1 MFPLNDSEPD
11 RYGGLPF
18 MTLAL
23 ICVNIGVLCFEFV
36 VMQDGSDNFD
46 RFLHLYGSIPQLIV
60 TQQGGG
66 ALSSLTSIFLHGG
79 LWHLIGNMSALWVF
93 GRRLEDACGHWR
105 FLCFYLACGICADI
119 LSTLV
124 RASSTIPSIGASGA
138 VFGLMGAYLL
148 LFPGGRIRTL
158 VFLWVVPTFPKIR
171 AGWIILY
178 YLVFQLIPALNVLT
192 KEANYDVNYWAHL
205 GGFFGGLFIFFFL
218 RPEVFS
224 RYLNNARV

>member
-1 MFPLNDSEPD
+1 
-11 RYGGLPF
+11 
-18 MTLAL
+18 
-23 ICVNIGVLCFEFV
+23 
-36 VMQDGSDNFD
+36 
-46 RFLHLYGSIPQLIV
+46 
-60 TQQGGG
+60 
-66 ALSSLTSIFLHGG
+66 
-79 LWHLIGNMSALWVF
+79 
-93 GRRLEDACGHWR
+93 
-105 FLCFYLACGICADI
+105 
-119 LSTLV
+119 
-124 RASSTIPSIGASGA
+124 
-138 VFGLMGAYLL
+138 MGAYLL